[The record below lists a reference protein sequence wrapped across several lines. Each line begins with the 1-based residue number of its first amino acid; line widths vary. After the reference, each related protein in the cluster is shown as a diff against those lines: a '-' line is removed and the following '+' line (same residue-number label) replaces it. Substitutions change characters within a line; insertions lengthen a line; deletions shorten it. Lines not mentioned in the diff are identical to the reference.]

1 MVAVSF
7 NNTIHGK
14 IFAVE
19 YITKTKHIVLQCFPI
34 YIAIG
39 ILVIALCGQHLLIAE
54 YRCGVR

>member
-14 IFAVE
+14 TFAVE
-19 YITKTKHIVLQCFPI
+19 YIMKTKNVVLQCFPI

-39 ILVIALCGQHLLIAE
+39 ILAIALCGQHLLIAE
-54 YRCGVR
+54 YQCGVR